1 MMLRSL
7 SLPKREKI
15 TSGTKEWADHNVNC
29 INGCYNDC
37 KYCYAKMM
45 AIRFCRATEKTWQNM
60 AIRREA
66 VTKNYRK
73 FSGRVMFPSSHDI
86 LDLPQIEEAC
96 FTVLA
101 KLLES
106 RNNVLIATKPRINV
120 IRDIDRLF
128 SKYKEYLQFRFT
140 ITSIQDNLLKFWEP
154 NAPNFQERLES
165 LIFAFDKGYKTS
177 VSIEPFLDYDP
188 AKLVE
193 LIAPFTTESIWLG
206 KMNYIPRRNLSN
218 VEQHYFD
225 DVRKNYEI
233 KHLWE
238 VYTQLTDLPLIKFK
252 DSVRTKLGIK

>member
-1 MMLRSL
+1 
-7 SLPKREKI
+7 
-15 TSGTKEWADHNVNC
+15 
-29 INGCYNDC
+29 
-37 KYCYAKMM
+37 
-45 AIRFCRATEKTWQNM
+45 
-60 AIRREA
+60 
-66 VTKNYRK
+66 
-73 FSGRVMFPSSHDI
+73 MFPSSHDI
-86 LDLPQIEEAC
+86 FDLPQIEEAC

-101 KLLES
+101 RLLES
-106 RNNVLIATKPRINV
+106 KNNVLIATKPRINV

-218 VEQHYFD
+218 VEQQYFD
-225 DVRKNYEI
+225 DIRKNYEI
-233 KHLWE
+233 EHLWE
-238 VYTQLTDLPLIKFK
+238 VYTQLKDLPLIKFK